1 MLTQVQRFIGFVN
14 FYYVGYPKTYYRSN
28 KKEYT
33 TIQAEYYSIRNN
45 EENKTLLYYRTLTQE
60 IWPNKAYTYIHRYLR
75 LYSYSYTNAMV

>member
-60 IWPNKAYTYIHRYLR
+60 I
-75 LYSYSYTNAMV
+75 